1 MAEHVGLVGD
11 VGGTNARFALAG
23 PDDGAPYVEQRTL
36 ACVDFETPEDAI
48 SAYLAELGA
57 GAPERICIAA
67 AGPVVD
73 GGVRFT
79 NNAWTLRE
87 DRLRRSFGCEA
98 VRVAND
104 FEAIAHAL
112 PLLCPGDQ
120 LPLGERSPALPPRE
134 GFRLAVVGPGTG
146 LGAAAL
152 LGTGAGPDARVE
164 AIVSEAGHAGFAP
177 ESPLQDALT
186 RELRH
191 RFGRISAERLVSG
204 PGVENLYWALARING
219 REAEAAD
226 AATIFAA
233 AEAGTDPLAGE
244 TVALFHEL
252 LGQVAGDF
260 ALATGATDGVFVAG
274 GVAQRAPA
282 RLANSRFREG
292 FENKGRHRALL
303 EQVPT
308 ALITHPQ
315 PGLLGAVALLSQRTG
330 EHA

>member
-1 MAEHVGLVGD
+1 MTEPVRLVGD
-11 VGGTNARFALAG
+11 VGGTNARFALVDARDAG
-23 PDDGAPYVEQRTL
+23 AYVNQRTL

-48 SAYLAELGA
+48 NAYLAELGA

-79 NNAWTLRE
+79 NNAWTLRQ
-87 DRLRRSFGCEA
+87 DRLQRCFGCAA

-112 PLLCPGDQ
+112 PLLRPGD
-120 LPLGERSPALPPRE
+120 LLSLGERSPRLPPRD

-152 LGTGAGPDARVE
+152 LGSAAGAQARAT

-177 ESPLQDALT
+177 ESPLQDALA

-204 PGVENLYWALARING
+204 PGVENLYWALARVHG
-219 REAEAAD
+219 HAAEASD

-233 AEAGTDPLAGE
+233 AEAGTDALAAE

-260 ALATGATDGVFVAG
+260 ALAVGAADGVFIAG

-282 RLANSRFREG
+282 LLANSRFREG
-292 FENKGRHRALL
+292 FENKGRHRTLL
-303 EQVPT
+303 EAVPT

-315 PGLLGAVALLSQRTG
+315 PGLLGAVALLDQLDGASR
-330 EHA
+330 